1 MMKKFVR
8 VLAVVLVLMLATCS
22 VALADKKGNNGN
34 NGNDVMKY
42 VRNLVKD
49 TNKKI
54 HDAVQAARAT
64 AVDDTAELIAYAEK
78 LSAQTIDE
86 AAKLGVALECEYT
99 TYVVDGKKISV
110 DPLKVINKK

>member
-1 MMKKFVR
+1 MMKKFVK

-22 VALADKKGNNGN
+22 VALADKKGNDAKN
-34 NGNDVMKY
+34 VKKY
-42 VRNLVKD
+42 VQQLVNE

-54 HDAVQAARAT
+54 HDAVQAARKT
-64 AVDDTAELIAYAEK
+64 AVDDTAELIAYAEA
-78 LSAQTIDE
+78 LSGETIDK
-86 AAKLGVALECEYT
+86 AAELGVELECEYT